1 MKIGLIS
8 DTHGRLRPEV
18 FEILQGVERVLHA
31 GDVGPASLLLELE
44 AIAPVTAVWGN
55 TDGFELR
62 SILPEIA
69 DLELA
74 GERVVVVHGHQLGS
88 PTPASL
94 RSAHPDAAI
103 ILYGHTHRPLVARN
117 GALVVNPGSAG
128 AARFGIP
135 PSVGILTL
143 AASPTVELIELPQ
156 KS

>member
-1 MKIGLIS
+1 M
-8 DTHGRLRPEV
+8 
-18 FEILQGVERVLHA
+18 LHA
-31 GDVGPASLLLELE
+31 GDVGPPGLLVELE

-62 SILPEIA
+62 SLLPEVAEI
-69 DLELA
+69 ELA

-88 PTPASL
+88 PTPRAL
-94 RSAHPDAAI
+94 RSAHPDAAV
-103 ILYGHTHRPLVARN
+103 ILYGHTHRPLVERN

-135 PSVGILTL
+135 PCVGVLTMG
-143 AASPTVELIELPQ
+143 ATHTVELIELPQ